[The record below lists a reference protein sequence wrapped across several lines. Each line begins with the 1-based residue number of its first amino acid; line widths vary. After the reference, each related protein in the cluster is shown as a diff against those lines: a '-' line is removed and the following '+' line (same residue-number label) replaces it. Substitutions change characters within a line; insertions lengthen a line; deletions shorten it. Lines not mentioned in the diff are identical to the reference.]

1 MSLLPSVTELAALT
15 TVSSLWMYV
24 QLDESVW
31 NAFSAKVGGI
41 TSVRVLAAM
50 PADLLKT
57 GIAALRIPLTAPATP
72 TVREATPVEVI
83 QVGLIWRIARQ
94 SVGLPDVDP
103 LQVLGGSSSAP
114 QPASSAAPSNTPHY
128 MQTPLES
135 PSKRVKTSAVLD
147 QADYTEIQVRSSA
160 LMMQHFANHVEVTGA
175 EPLSE
180 VEPTPEQV
188 SAMFERIV
196 VKSEA
201 PYADF
206 SVLTPFG
213 RRLQRTMK
221 TRSWLLQQDGTWK
234 ALDVPG
240 PPSFEAWQSCFRVY
254 KAILFM
260 LRYDQDA
267 VPGPGSQAPRKIV
280 SPASIEMYYE
290 NFRALSHE
298 FPEAWHLCMSAE
310 DRMRGEHLERIKRL
324 LDRALLQGQVPLGIV
339 YNAANPWDG
348 VFQYAAQDAAFW
360 DANVRRPALTF
371 LARNRQVPRFEDAAV
386 MNASAGAQQS
396 LYNAESSNTAGQGT
410 KRPAAVQQEKGRQE
424 TVEVKWGGVF
434 HTGQCGTQI
443 CYEYAK
449 GERGSCSEPC
459 QTQKLH
465 SCQKCL
471 GKHRNNST
479 ECRVA
484 TPGKGGKGGKGPRM
498 TEEDSK
504 LAREKEA
511 PRKGE
516 EESAPAQQVPPW
528 KKRVTLTG
536 SAATA
541 KNSPNLSS
549 PSRRFRF
556 GEFFA
561 GAGGLTMAIREASAE
576 IVEAMTPLDWWGNW
590 DVTTDEGYASAV
602 ESVADLDHG
611 HFAPPCKSLSKARRT
626 DKHGSAKVLRTE
638 ARPEGLGDP
647 KADEGNLIVART
659 VKNVE
664 LIELDQCPYGAETPK
679 PIGILTNAVWMKTVC
694 HKCKDAPPHRH
705 LVGGLQGKCWDYS
718 REVPTQVWRT
728 SLAEYPEGLCTAW
741 ASALE
746 KWVQSPEGVL
756 TLARSTFTRTGVHGN
771 ALVRLAQEKVI
782 KEKPVEKKV
791 LREQENAEAW
801 GGLRDPR
808 KASAKSPALRT
819 VGARIG
825 RALTKVFKQLPEV
838 LKMVGAIGTPD
849 WNKQGFKPDAVL
861 LARQMLTSEFGWGAG
876 DVGFPLGI
884 EEEIKTCGIFP
895 TTSKDSA
902 SVEASRCHGQLV
914 EDWSGEATNY
924 TSFEEAG
931 DMARKELDRV
941 VEHGWADKVLTWSEV
956 VQVVGPGAKLT
967 KMACLIKTKP
977 DGSLKIRLIVDM
989 RRSGVNGL
997 MVIRERIV
1005 LPRVTD
1011 VTEGTRSLLREAGA
1025 ESDETIEPE
1034 FLILDFSDAFYTC
1047 HLATKERQYAIVK
1060 GQDGA
1065 YYVLK
1070 VVAFGFASGPLLW
1083 GRLAAAAMRF
1093 GQATAQPGQLRSQ
1106 CCVDD
1111 PILVAA
1117 GRCKATR
1124 TIIFAKV
1131 LLLWA
1136 ALGFKLALE
1145 KAQRGKKVAW
1155 IGFQLTLTGK
1165 FFRDTL
1171 VELAQDKTAKL
1182 KQSLVDCK
1190 HRKGVIAV
1198 AELVALAGLLGWVGS
1213 MIPVARPWTAQIWA
1227 AISDASS
1234 VTVRKRTTAR
1244 IRKGHLC
1251 FAVQVAGAVD
1261 WLLQLVNT
1269 QQRLSR
1275 LHRFWPS
1282 NAHNTHAVSIR
1293 TDASP
1298 FGMGGMLGING
1309 VWMAYCLVRVAIES
1323 DSTSAL
1329 QASMTLRAHSPQMN
1343 RLSGEVALELEANG
1357 LDLLWGAH
1365 ISGADNYLADA
1376 LSRLSQG
1383 ASVPECLRD
1392 AEWLDAIPRDTN
1404 FY

>member
-72 TVREATPVEVI
+72 SVREATPVEVI

-147 QADYTEIQVRSSA
+147 QADDTEIQVRSSA

-196 VKSEA
+196 VRSEA

-213 RRLQRTMK
+213 QRLQRTMK

-240 PPSFEAWQSCFRVY
+240 PPTFEAWQSCFRVY

-386 MNASAGAQQS
+386 MNECWST
-396 LYNAESSNTAGQGT
+396 AES
-410 KRPAAVQQEKGRQE
+410 VQRRVVEYSRSGDEETCSRRRAESDRKTEESEQK

-434 HTGQCGTQI
+434 RTGQRGTQI

-459 QTQKLH
+459 QTQRLR

-471 GKHRNNST
+471 GKHRNDSA

-504 LAREKEA
+504 LACEKEA

-541 KNSPNLSS
+541 KNSHLSS

-561 GAGGLTMAIREASAE
+561 GAGGLTMTIREASAE
-576 IVEAMTPLDWWGNW
+576 IVEAMTPLDWWDNW
-590 DVTTDEGYASAV
+590 DVATDEGYASAV

-647 KADEGNLIVART
+647 KADGRQLDRGEDSRSVFQTDPTGQNIFNGEPAEFFHLVAT

-679 PIGILTNAVWMKTVC
+679 PAGILTNTVWMKTVC

-705 LVGGLQGKCWDYS
+705 LVGGLQGKCWGYS

-728 SLAEYPEGLCTAW
+728 SLAAEDPEGLCAAW

-771 ALVRLAQEKVI
+771 ALV
-782 KEKPVEKKV
+782 
-791 LREQENAEAW
+791 
-801 GGLRDPR
+801 R

-838 LKMVGAIGTPD
+838 LKMVGAIGTPG

-861 LARQMLTSEFGWGAG
+861 LARQMLASEFGCDCDEEIHSYQQPLFQTLLREAKDPETALPEWLKK

-884 EEEIKTCGIFP
+884 EEGIKTCGIFP

-931 DMARKELDRV
+931 DMAQKELDRV
-941 VEHGWADKVLTWSEV
+941 FEHGWADKVLTWSEV

-1034 FLILDFSDAFYTC
+1034 FLILGFSDTFYTC
-1047 HLATKERQYAIVK
+1047 HLVTKERQYAIAK

-1070 VVAFGFASGPLLW
+1070 VVAFGFASGPLW
-1083 GRLAAAAMRF
+1083 GRLAA
-1093 GQATAQPGQLRSQ
+1093 
-1106 CCVDD
+1106 
-1111 PILVAA
+1111 
-1117 GRCKATR
+1117 
-1124 TIIFAKV
+1124 V

-1136 ALGFKLALE
+1136 ALGFKLAWE

-1171 VELAQDKTAKL
+1171 VELAQ
-1182 KQSLVDCK
+1182 
-1190 HRKGVIAV
+1190 
-1198 AELVALAGLLGWVGS
+1198 
-1213 MIPVARPWTAQIWA
+1213 
-1227 AISDASS
+1227 
-1234 VTVRKRTTAR
+1234 
-1244 IRKGHLC
+1244 
-1251 FAVQVAGAVD
+1251 
-1261 WLLQLVNT
+1261 
-1269 QQRLSR
+1269 
-1275 LHRFWPS
+1275 
-1282 NAHNTHAVSIR
+1282 
-1293 TDASP
+1293 
-1298 FGMGGMLGING
+1298 
-1309 VWMAYCLVRVAIES
+1309 
-1323 DSTSAL
+1323 
-1329 QASMTLRAHSPQMN
+1329 
-1343 RLSGEVALELEANG
+1343 
-1357 LDLLWGAH
+1357 
-1365 ISGADNYLADA
+1365 
-1376 LSRLSQG
+1376 
-1383 ASVPECLRD
+1383 
-1392 AEWLDAIPRDTN
+1392 
-1404 FY
+1404 